1 MTKILYLHGFAS
13 AADST
18 KANLIDSY
26 IKKNSRSTKILI
38 PDLDNDVENA
48 YHQIDEIIK
57 LESPSSIIGSSLG
70 GFYATYFSE
79 KYELLCVNINP
90 AVPPIDMSDYLGENQ
105 NYSTGEKFI
114 INKDHLKLLGKMSKK
129 IKVLKRPEN
138 FLTLIQ
144 SGDEILDYKLAI
156 KYFAASQIEIKF
168 GGNHSFEGFEDYF
181 YKNKNIS
188 NYALIKCNY

>member
-18 KANLIDSY
+18 KANLINSY

-38 PDLDNDVENA
+38 PDLDNDIENA

-90 AVPPIDMSDYLGENQ
+90 AVPPIDMSEYLGENQ

-129 IKVLKRPEN
+129 IKVLKRPKN
-138 FLTLIQ
+138 FMTLIQ
-144 SGDEILDYKLAI
+144 SGDEVLDYKQAI
-156 KYFAASQIEIKF
+156 KYFAASQIEIRF

-181 YKNKNIS
+181 SK
-188 NYALIKCNY
+188 IKIFLDIH

>member
-26 IKKNSRSTKILI
+26 IKKNSRSTKVLI
-38 PDLDNDVENA
+38 PDLDNDIENA

-90 AVPPIDMSDYLGENQ
+90 AVPPIDMSEYLGENQ

-114 INKDHLKLLGKMSKK
+114 INNDHLKLLGKISKK
-129 IKVLKRPEN
+129 IKVLKRPKN
-138 FLTLIQ
+138 VMTLIQ
-144 SGDEILDYKLAI
+144 SGDEVLDYKQAM
-156 KYFAASQIEIKF
+156 KYFAASQIEIRF

-181 YKNKNIS
+181 SKIKIS
-188 NYALIKCNY
+188 PIKHL